1 MKSFKK
7 ILSLVLAVC
16 MLASIVSVAAVTA
29 SANAG
34 DVQHRKLISE
44 VLNSEPDNQVETNT
58 YYFYMP
64 ESWRNE
70 YNDYYNYNAETKTFD
85 GEGGNFA
92 AGIYWWEGPYNCN
105 DYKGDFEQ
113 GWPGYAVTETLA
125 EDANIFK
132 ANVPKDAGKFIWNNL
147 VDGGQDKTDPV
158 FYAALQTEDISNEY
172 YDPGEDGYGFY
183 PEGNE
188 DTGFDGMIYVC
199 NPKATEENVLTP
211 GKFTYKGAWFYY
223 YGNGE
228 YSYYKTREEAEANN
242 AIYKNG
248 EFPAYGLDIDVKEA
262 TIAGGETVDITPN
275 DSTAVAAVEDPAIA
289 SVSQDETGKATI
301 KGLKAG
307 TTKVTFTVDNGGEVD
322 KVEATITVTSDAP
335 ETQPAGDETQPVT
348 DETPE
353 TQPGEET
360 EPVTGETPE
369 TQPAGD
375 ETVVP
380 ETVAPTDAPAT
391 VAPTDAP
398 ATVAPTQAPAQNPT
412 NPPKPAV
419 VNKKANPMTVK
430 AVNKTFKAKK
440 LKKKAQTF
448 KAIKVSKAQGKV
460 TYKVTKKNKKLKF
473 KNGKVTVKKKTKKGT
488 YKITVKITAAGNSA
502 YNAKTVKKTIKV
514 KVKK

>member
-7 ILSLVLAVC
+7 VLSLVLAVC
-16 MLASIVSVAAVTA
+16 MLASIASIAAVTA

-34 DVQHRKLISE
+34 DVQHRKLIGD
-44 VLNSEPDNQVETNT
+44 VLNSEDQVETNT

-64 ESWRNE
+64 ETWRNE
-70 YNDYYNYNAETKTFD
+70 YNDYYNYNAETKDFT

-92 AGIYWWEGPYNCN
+92 AGIYWWEGPYNCS
-105 DYKGDFEQ
+105 DYKGDLENA
-113 GWPGYAVTETLA
+113 WPGYAVTETLP
-125 EDANIFK
+125 ENANIFK
-132 ANVPKDAGKFIWNNL
+132 ANVPKEAGKFIWNNL

-172 YDPGEDGYGFY
+172 YDPDEDGYGFY

-242 AIYKNG
+242 AIYKDG
-248 EFPAYGLDIDVKEA
+248 QFPSYGLDIDVKEA

-275 DSTAVAAVEDPAIA
+275 DSTAVAAAEDDTIV
-289 SVSQDETGKATI
+289 SVAQDETGKATI

-335 ETQPAGDETQPVT
+335 PETEPATGETSSETQPVT
-348 DETPE
+348 GDPTPV
-353 TQPGEET
+353 TQP
-360 EPVTGETPE
+360 V
-369 TQPAGD
+369 
-375 ETVVP
+375 
-380 ETVAPTDAPAT
+380 
-391 VAPTDAP
+391 
-398 ATVAPTQAPAQNPT
+398 TQAPQQNPT
-412 NPPKPAV
+412 NPPAPAKPV
-419 VNKKANPMTVK
+419 VKKVKNTMTVK
-430 AVNKTFKAKK
+430 VVNKTFKAKK

-448 KAIKVSKAQGKV
+448 KALKVTKAQGKV
-460 TYKVTKKNKKLKF
+460 TYKVTKKNSKLKF

-488 YKITVKITAAGNSA
+488 YKIKVKITAAGDKTHNSA
-502 YNAKTVKKTIKV
+502 SVTKTIKV

>member
-7 ILSLVLAVC
+7 VLSLVLAVC
-16 MLASIVSVAAVTA
+16 MLASIASIAAVTA

-34 DVQHRKLISE
+34 DVQHRKLIGD
-44 VLNSEPDNQVETNT
+44 VLNSEDQVETNT

-64 ESWRNE
+64 ETWRNE
-70 YNDYYNYNAETKTFD
+70 YNDYYNYNAETKDFT

-92 AGIYWWEGPYNCN
+92 AGIYWWEGPYNCS
-105 DYKGDFEQ
+105 DYKGDLENA
-113 GWPGYAVTETLA
+113 WPGYAVTETLP
-125 EDANIFK
+125 ENANIFK
-132 ANVPKDAGKFIWNNL
+132 ANVPKEAGKFIWNNL

-172 YDPGEDGYGFY
+172 YDPDEDGYGFY

-275 DSTAVAAVEDPAIA
+275 DSTAVAAAEDDTIV
-289 SVSQDETGKATI
+289 SVAQDETGKATI

-307 TTKVTFTVDNGGEVD
+307 TTKVTFTVDNDGEVD

-335 ETQPAGDETQPVT
+335 PETEPATGETQPETQSGQPDETQP
-348 DETPE
+348 
-353 TQPGEET
+353 
-360 EPVTGETPE
+360 
-369 TQPAGD
+369 
-375 ETVVP
+375 ETVAP
-380 ETVAPTDAPAT
+380 ETVAPTAPST
-391 VAPTDAP
+391 QAPTD
-398 ATVAPTQAPAQNPT
+398 
-412 NPPKPAV
+412 PPKAPV
-419 VNKKANPMTVK
+419 VNNKKANPMTVK
-430 AVNKTFKAKK
+430 VVNKTFKAKK

-488 YKITVKITAAGNSA
+488 YKITVKITAAGTAGYKS
-502 YNAKTVKKTIKV
+502 KTVTKTIKV